1 MKQSRGYQWSLEG
14 REYVLNVCNLLYLQ
28 INLIDPKYLL
38 ENKLLTVMQHEQ
50 NFSVLC
56 ETDSILKK
64 KSVMSSCL
72 HCRIIME
79 CLTADIVSAA

>member
-56 ETDSILKK
+56 ETDSIL
-64 KSVMSSCL
+64 L
-72 HCRIIME
+72 PAQE
-79 CLTADIVSAA
+79 CNVILFAL